1 MDTNNYSIDFSFI
14 DCPLIFNNICLYQA
28 GKMFCSPQTV
38 IHSHTHI
45 SWFELTVAIEGKGK
59 VYANNECVSIGEG
72 DIFLSFPSDIHKIES
87 DDTSPLKYSFLSFS
101 TTIPLYKEELQSIL
115 QNFYDCQ
122 QRVFQDPT
130 ISYLIELI
138 ISNVAEHSFEK
149 ETLIS
154 IILQTIIILLIRN
167 FSYTKTKTIPSYIS
181 QNEILC
187 YKIMHYIDINI
198 FSITNLQELSKQFN
212 YNYSYLA
219 NVFSKTTKMTLSQY
233 LANKKLEHSKVL
245 IRENRLS
252 FSEIARLLNYSSLYS
267 FSKSF
272 KKHFGLSPTEYKKSH
287 SPSKTFK
294 E

>member
-1 MDTNNYSIDFSFI
+1 
-14 DCPLIFNNICLYQA
+14 
-28 GKMFCSPQTV
+28 
-38 IHSHTHI
+38 
-45 SWFELTVAIEGKGK
+45 
-59 VYANNECVSIGEG
+59 
-72 DIFLSFPSDIHKIES
+72 
-87 DDTSPLKYSFLSFS
+87 
-101 TTIPLYKEELQSIL
+101 
-115 QNFYDCQ
+115 
-122 QRVFQDPT
+122 
-130 ISYLIELI
+130 
-138 ISNVAEHSFEK
+138 
-149 ETLIS
+149 
-154 IILQTIIILLIRN
+154 
-167 FSYTKTKTIPSYIS
+167 
-181 QNEILC
+181 
-187 YKIMHYIDINI
+187 MHYIDINI